1 MDNPQLF
8 GAIEAGGTKFV
19 CLVGSGPQQIES
31 QVRIETTTPDE
42 TLNKVVNY
50 FLPYVQNK
58 TVKSIGVGCFGPVDL
73 NPNSKL
79 FGFIT
84 STPKP
89 GWPNTDVAGFL
100 HRELNIPI
108 IMETDV
114 NAAAI
119 GEFNWGASLGCDT
132 SLYITIGTGI
142 GGGYLMDG
150 KPLFGLLTPEMGH
163 IHIPHD
169 FNLDPFPGSC
179 PFHKDCF
186 EGLASGPAIQKRFN
200 IRGETISDDDPFWE
214 IEAAYI
220 SAALAD
226 YILVLSP
233 KKIILGGGIMQRSTL
248 FPKIRKKLLERL
260 NGYVQSRTLTEDIA
274 SYIVSPGLGTRSGVI
289 GALTLA
295 MTQNK

>member
-1 MDNPQLF
+1 MGNPQLY

-19 CLVGSGPQQIES
+19 CIVGSGPQQIAS
-31 QVRIETTTPDE
+31 QTRIETTTPDE
-42 TLNKVVNY
+42 TLNKVVE
-50 FLPYVQNK
+50 FFQPYVQDK

-73 NPNSKL
+73 NPDSKL
-79 FGFIT
+79 FGYIT

-89 GWPNTDVAGFL
+89 GWSNTDVAGFL
-100 HRELNIPI
+100 QRKLNIPI

-119 GEFNWGASLGCDT
+119 GEFNWGASMGCDP

-142 GGGYLMDG
+142 GGGYLLDG

-169 FNLDPFPGSC
+169 FDLDPFPGSC
-179 PFHKDCF
+179 PYHKDCF
-186 EGLASGPAIQKRFN
+186 EGLASGPAIQKRFK
-200 IRGETISDDDPFWE
+200 IRGETISDEDPFWE

-220 SAALAD
+220 AAALAD

-233 KKIILGGGIMQRSTL
+233 KKIILGGGIMQRSAL

-274 SYIVSPGLGTRSGVI
+274 SYIVSPGLGNRSGVI

-295 MTQNK
+295 MRQK